1 MNVRKCNE
9 YIPIVP
15 LYGNNFNQ
23 VIFSLVFCLIFL
35 IKNQEQHES
44 DQGKWYTRQDRISV
58 SATDGKSSLLSLLEL
73 MKLKAQKTGKE

>member
-15 LYGNNFNQ
+15 LYGNIFNQ

-35 IKNQEQHES
+35 IKNQE
-44 DQGKWYTRQDRISV
+44 
-58 SATDGKSSLLSLLEL
+58 
-73 MKLKAQKTGKE
+73 